1 MGSLWKMWHLG
12 LSLEERPDVRVRWT
26 GRVSTGVKTLE
37 QCPDSRTF
45 VGTHVIAQ
53 WKQNPI
59 PLQAYVPRE

>member
-26 GRVSTGVKTLE
+26 GRVSAGVKTLG

-45 VGTHVIAQ
+45 VGTHVIA
-53 WKQNPI
+53 
-59 PLQAYVPRE
+59 E